1 MKVVKKTRRSTYYY
15 NLTRILSSLR
25 RSLSAAVVVL
35 TIPAASVVAVGIAS
49 SSSTLSFFFST
60 TFPSVVE
67 AFHSTNIAASHHRG
81 RQRQRRR
88 GRGQLSTLPQQ
99 RWVVLHTTIN
109 SDFDDVDDEEDD
121 EDEGVFPNDIDD
133 GDDDDDCYEQRNL
146 RFGGLGRLYSDYST
160 KTVKNHKV
168 DVQDEESTEDRSGI
182 KEARPSPPPHIEIVD
197 RLSRSVV
204 AVVGLGGV
212 GSWAAEALCRSGVGH
227 LVLVDLD
234 DICISNTNRQLH
246 TTTNS
251 VGTFKIDEMERR
263 LKSINP
269 DVQITLVHDFVSPTN
284 VDDILLFQTSDNID
298 GEQKDEALKLT
309 ACLDAIDGHRQ
320 KSTLIASCARNGI
333 PVVTCGGSAGRTDPT
348 RLVVEDITRVLTDPL
363 ISSCRRILRRQY
375 GFEQGISTKIKA
387 KSKPRKTPRKW
398 NIPCVVSKE
407 PQRQVSEKED
417 EENGGS
423 SSSLRRCDGALGTA
437 SFVTGTAGFIAAGLI
452 VDMIAKDRFVV
463 PRRPRNVDIRNVATT
478 SMPMDP
484 LDSSANSSNRSPES
498 FWGGAPVLTSSNYTT
513 ISSPGGGGR

>member
-49 SSSTLSFFFST
+49 SSSTLFFVSE

-67 AFHSTNIAASHHRG
+67 AFRPNNIAARHHRG

-88 GRGQLSTLPQQ
+88 GRGRGRGRLSTLPQQ
-99 RWVVLHTTIN
+99 RWALHTIN
-109 SDFDDVDDEEDD
+109 SGFDDVDDKEDD
-121 EDEGVFPNDIDD
+121 EDEGVLPDVIDY
-133 GDDDDDCYEQRNL
+133 DDDYEQRNL

-160 KTVKNHKV
+160 KAIKNNKV
-168 DVQDEESTEDRSGI
+168 DIQGEESTEDRSGI

-269 DVQITLVHDFVSPTN
+269 DVQVTLVHDFVSPTN
-284 VDDILLFQTSDNID
+284 VDEILLFQTSDNID
-298 GEQKDEALKLT
+298 GEQQEEELKLT

-375 GFEQGISTKIKA
+375 GFEQGISTKTKA
-387 KSKPRKTPRKW
+387 KSRPRKNPRKW

-407 PQRQVSEKED
+407 PQRQVSDNDKEE

-452 VDMIAKDRFVV
+452 VDMIAKDRLVV
-463 PRRPRNVDIRNVATT
+463 PRRPRNVDIRNGANT
-478 SMPMDP
+478 SIPMDP
-484 LDSSANSSNRSPES
+484 LDSSSSSSSSSSLES
-498 FWGGAPVLTSSNYTT
+498 FLVEEPVLISSNYTT